1 MNLID
6 KLMEADPSKLMERKT
21 KTLKSER
28 LTELIGGT
36 EPVEI
41 TIQSIP
47 KRKLNQLLSIQ
58 MDKKGNYNFERS
70 IDAQLMVIVEGMKE
84 PEMKNKD
91 LQNHFGAQTPKD
103 LAERLFDTEITKIS
117 DEIMGLCGMDDDEDT
132 EDAIK
137 N

>member
-21 KTLKSER
+21 KKLKSDR
-28 LTELIGGT
+28 LTELTGSMD
-36 EPVEI
+36 PVEI

-47 KRKLNQLLSIQ
+47 KRRLNQLLSIQ

-84 PEMKNKD
+84 PDMKNKD
-91 LQNHFGAQTPKD
+91 LQTHFGAQTPKD